1 MIENK
6 LNQKKAK
13 TVVFTRTSIPKC
25 YNRCKRTMVEPY
37 LNVLEQQ
44 EEIKKIIQRL
54 HNLSSAMK
62 IPACFVSYQEEDC
75 VLAALC

>member
-1 MIENK
+1 
-6 LNQKKAK
+6 
-13 TVVFTRTSIPKC
+13 
-25 YNRCKRTMVEPY
+25 MVEPY

-44 EEIKKIIQRL
+44 EEINEIIQRL

-62 IPACFVSYQEEDC
+62 IPACFVSYREEDC